1 MRTFSKQAAQGEIMI
16 RRVGDL
22 PEDRNTPNGYTTID
36 ADERGHIIVGHSETG
51 HHHVIDAKHGSVAV
65 MDRPP
70 EGMRILRALIE
81 QPTPLKHLRPTDTHA
96 PIVLEPGE
104 YELRIAREYDPYA
117 KLARQVA
124 D

>member
-1 MRTFSKQAAQGEIMI
+1 MKTFKQYAAQGEIMI

-22 PEDRNTPNGYTTID
+22 PADQSIPDGYS
-36 ADERGHIIVGHSETG
+36 ALAPEGSHIIVGHSETG
-51 HHHVIDAKHGSVAV
+51 HHHVIDRDHGSVAV

-70 EGMRILRALIE
+70 EGMRILRALIT
-81 QPTPLKHLRPTDTHA
+81 QTTDLTHLRPTDTHA
-96 PIVLEPGE
+96 PIMLEPGE
-104 YELRIAREYDPYA
+104 YELRIAREYDPYE